1 MKKTLD
7 FIIIAEWFRTK
18 LLNETIELNE
28 EQKEIIEN
36 MVDKVYLQFNS
47 EELSDI
53 EDMRE
58 YVENV
63 LKKYNL
69 SFTDKRCYTYLY
81 DAIFYKM
88 MYC

>member
-28 EQKEIIEN
+28 QQTETIEN
-36 MVDKVYLQFNS
+36 MVDKVYSQFNN

-53 EDMRE
+53 ENMRE
-58 YVENV
+58 YIENT
-63 LKKYNL
+63 LEKYNL
-69 SFTDKRCYTYLY
+69 SFIDKRCYTYLY

-88 MYC
+88 MYL